1 MKNSSSGI
9 TLVEILVVVF
19 IIGTFLMILV
29 ADFPKIQRQFALSRA
44 TYKFAQDLRR
54 AQDMALSGVEIKK
67 SGAAETI
74 INAKGYGIYIDLI
87 SNEKEYIIYADIDN
101 SKTYNAPD
109 APEKIYC
116 DNFDPVVDAGMDC
129 IVETID
135 LSKDAHGVIIKEIN
149 NTNNFN
155 YISINFNPPNP
166 TVSISGLEGGN
177 RAWIVFALE
186 SDPINS
192 TRNVFVWKSGLI
204 EGRPPQN

>member
-74 INAKGYGIYIDLI
+74 INAKGYGVYINLAD
-87 SNEKEYIIYADIDN
+87 SNKQYIIYADRDD
-101 SKTYNAPD
+101 SQTYSAQD
-109 APEKIYC
+109 KINC
-116 DNFDPVVDAGMDC
+116 DDYDPVENEGADC
-129 IVETID
+129 IIETVD